1 MTMKYKSVF
10 DIIGP
15 TMVGPSSSHTAGA
28 VRIGLVARDLFKI
41 QPDQVDIYLYGSFM
55 ETYKGHG
62 TDVALVG
69 GLLGY
74 DTDDDRIQNS
84 LTTAEAVGM
93 RVRFIEMQETRSHP
107 NTAMIDMRKGDRSLS
122 VEGVSIGGGKIEIVA
137 INGFKIAVSGNY
149 PALLVFHKD
158 IFGTI
163 GRVANI
169 LGEASIN
176 VGSMQM
182 SRKEKG
188 DDALMT
194 CELDEKINPSILEK
208 IRQVEGVVTVTM
220 MGDA

>member
-1 MTMKYKSVF
+1 MKYKTVF

-28 VRIGLVARDLFKI
+28 VRIGLVAKDLFNQLPK
-41 QPDQVDIYLYGSFM
+41 QADIYLYGSFM

-74 DTDDDRIQNS
+74 DTDDDRIQTS
-84 LTTAEAVGM
+84 LETAEQMGM
-93 RVRFIEMQETRSHP
+93 KVNFIEMGEERSHP
-107 NTAMIDMRKGDRSLS
+107 NTAIINMRDANKEIS
-122 VEGVSIGGGKIEIVA
+122 VEGVSIGGGKIEVVA
-137 INGFKIAVSGNY
+137 INGFNIAISGNY

-158 IFGTI
+158 TFGTI

-169 LGEASIN
+169 LGDSSIN
-176 VGSMQM
+176 VGSMQV

-188 DDALMT
+188 DQALMT
-194 CELDEKINPSILEK
+194 CELDEYVTDEIIDKIKN
-208 IRQVEGVVTVTM
+208 VEGVVTVSL

>member
-1 MTMKYKSVF
+1 MKYKSVF

-84 LTTAEAVGM
+84 LTTAEAVGK

-194 CELDEKINPSILEK
+194 CELDEKISPSILEK